1 MSLVIRTLM
10 IRISTA
16 NGLVGVRLDFE
27 RKLNV
32 IHAPNTMGKSI
43 CVNAI
48 IYGLGLEGM
57 LSASY
62 DAPFPPAMTDL
73 IVVGGE
79 PRSVLSSRSEE
90 RRVGKE
96 CRSRWSPYHY

>member
-48 IYGLGLEGM
+48 I
-57 LSASY
+57 
-62 DAPFPPAMTDL
+62 
-73 IVVGGE
+73 
-79 PRSVLSSRSEE
+79 
-90 RRVGKE
+90 
-96 CRSRWSPYHY
+96 

>member
-1 MSLVIRTLM
+1 M

-62 DAPFPPAMTDL
+62 DPPFPHAMTDS

-79 PRSVLSSRSEE
+79 SVSVLSSEILLEISNGAGET
-90 RRVGKE
+90 VTI
-96 CRSRWSPYHY
+96 